1 MTRKLQFRTEMKEC
15 NASEFVMDLLEDAE
29 CFPVQKDSLNNEKYF
44 YENGYGGER
53 TYGGNRK
60 HEGIDILTSNNRPG
74 YFSVC
79 SVSDGT
85 VEKIGWLKLGGYRI
99 GIRSDNGMYY
109 YYAHLDSYADG
120 IAEGKRVKA
129 GEVIAKMGDTGYGT
143 EGTHGKF
150 PVHLHF
156 GIYYNQDG
164 KEKSLN
170 PYYLLKY
177 LDE

>member
-1 MTRKLQFRTEMKEC
+1 MTRKLQFRSEMKEIC
-15 NASEFVMDLLEDAE
+15 GSEFVGVLLEDAE
-29 CFPVQKDSLNNEKYF
+29 CFPVHRDSRDGESYY
-44 YENGYGGER
+44 YEDGYGGER

-60 HEGIDILTSNNRPG
+60 HEGIDILTSNNQTG
-74 YFSVC
+74 YFEVC
-79 SVSDGT
+79 SISDGV
-85 VEKIGWLKLGGYRI
+85 VEKIGWLELGGYRI

-120 IAEGKRVKA
+120 IAEGKRVRA
-129 GEVIAKMGDTGYGT
+129 GEVIAKMGDTGYGV

-156 GIYYNQDG
+156 GIYYSQNG
-164 KEKSLN
+164 EEKSLN